1 MASQSHD
8 HFPSTHRTWIAD
20 HLTVICEEPHSP
32 AADVAH
38 RTLSAYIMNR
48 YNEPLRAY
56 VSAAALRDLGEPQE
70 LVASFF
76 ARSFDNSILLQRW
89 ISSGIALRRW
99 LMNAISLHCR
109 GLRRDLRRN
118 QSRVRTESELGAT
131 GSIDAISSQASHSA
145 ERAFDRA
152 WALAIT
158 NEAHEIARMAC
169 IERERAGDYEAFR
182 LHIVDGAEHVDIAQ
196 RLNITRTQSVN
207 AVRRVA
213 SMMRDE
219 VRELLRAEGVAM
231 EDLDQAVA
239 ELIQLSSDVSP

>member
-152 WALAIT
+152 WALASPMKRTRSRVWHALNANAPAIT
-158 NEAHEIARMAC
+158 KHFDCILSMEQSTWTLRSVSISRAHNPSTPCAV
-169 IERERAGDYEAFR
+169 
-182 LHIVDGAEHVDIAQ
+182 LH
-196 RLNITRTQSVN
+196 R
-207 AVRRVA
+207 
-213 SMMRDE
+213 
-219 VRELLRAEGVAM
+219 
-231 EDLDQAVA
+231 
-239 ELIQLSSDVSP
+239 

>member
-1 MASQSHD
+1 
-8 HFPSTHRTWIAD
+8 
-20 HLTVICEEPHSP
+20 
-32 AADVAH
+32 
-38 RTLSAYIMNR
+38 MNR

-76 ARSFDNSILLQRW
+76 ARSFDYSILLQRW

-158 NEAHEIARMAC
+158 NEAH
-169 IERERAGDYEAFR
+169 
-182 LHIVDGAEHVDIAQ
+182 VDIAQ